1 ATTRQNALQN
11 GVEVEILQGDLLAP
25 FKGQADIIDCNPPY
39 IAEKE
44 FSQLDREVRQWE
56 PLEALVGGLTG
67 LEFYQRLA
75 IELPRYLKS
84 NGKVYFEIGTGMGE
98 QVKNLFH
105 ALCWK
110 SCQIT
115 QDWSSH
121 DRYLTLTS

>member
-1 ATTRQNALQN
+1 
-11 GVEVEILQGDLLAP
+11 LLAP
-25 FKGQADIIDCNPPY
+25 FKGQADIIVCNPPY

-44 FSQLDREVRQWE
+44 FSQLAREVRQWE

-75 IELPRYLKS
+75 IELPRYLKAG
-84 NGKVYFEIGTGMGE
+84 GKVYFEIGTGMGE

-105 ALCWK
+105 AACWK
-110 SCQIT
+110 SRQIT